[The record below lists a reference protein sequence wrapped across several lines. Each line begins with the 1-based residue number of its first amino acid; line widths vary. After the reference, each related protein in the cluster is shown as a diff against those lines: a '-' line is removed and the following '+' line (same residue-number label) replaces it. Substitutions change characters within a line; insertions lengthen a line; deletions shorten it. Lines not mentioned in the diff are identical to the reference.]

1 MLVSQNSSSKELG
14 FEKGICWIWKSPKLD
29 HIRWEIWEGFKTA
42 DTDNEQRPDGGWRV
56 NCLKAWSR
64 ISRVWEDITRIAK
77 VSLFKNIHTG
87 KASIIE
93 EMLCQELPLAASR
106 HCSVCVLWLFGSV
119 DLNALEMEKETG
131 CSHNSEAQYLCP
143 LRSKKINKKQKI
155 FGPSEE
161 AFLASV
167 RRDLG
172 QKEEKRRGEGG
183 QN

>member
-1 MLVSQNSSSKELG
+1 MLIHNFSSKELG
-14 FEKGICWIWKSPKLD
+14 LEKGICCKISPKLD

-77 VSLFKNIHTG
+77 VSLFKNIHTV

-143 LRSKKINKKQKI
+143 LRSKKINKETKNIWAKWGGL
-155 FGPSEE
+155 FGLSKEG
-161 AFLASV
+161 
-167 RRDLG
+167 LG
-172 QKEEKRRGEGG
+172 TKGGE
-183 QN
+183 

>member
-1 MLVSQNSSSKELG
+1 MLIHNFSSKELG
-14 FEKGICWIWKSPKLD
+14 LEKGICCKISPKLD

-106 HCSVCVLWLFGSV
+106 HCS
-119 DLNALEMEKETG
+119 AITK
-131 CSHNSEAQYLCP
+131 CSHFPFLSFYFLWFLISFSCKWNATDEGA
-143 LRSKKINKKQKI
+143 
-155 FGPSEE
+155 FGPKALVCRNKMSKSRF
-161 AFLASV
+161 AV
-167 RRDLG
+167 I
-172 QKEEKRRGEGG
+172 GG
-183 QN
+183 